1 MRIFKASLECIWS
14 AGLITVDG
22 CSGSLPAGCLSTPV
36 PLWVCLWL
44 ECTPAWLTLRVGVLA
59 QDPWSHTVHPGEYKL
74 DHSHAQVCIVK
85 VTVRCFLLFRFF
97 FLYFYLFLAFR
108 FISYFSNNVWSCPC
122 FCLLLSLSSI
132 LFYLVPS
139 CFPTLS
145 RTVFFTVL
153 SLHLS
158 LALSQFGNRA

>member
-1 MRIFKASLECIWS
+1 MHLVR
-14 AGLITVDG
+14 
-22 CSGSLPAGCLSTPV
+22 
-36 PLWVCLWL
+36 
-44 ECTPAWLTLRVGVLA
+44 R
-59 QDPWSHTVHPGEYKL
+59 L
-74 DHSHAQVCIVK
+74 DHSWW
-85 VTVRCFLLFRFF
+85 LLRLSPGWVSVDSRPSVGLPLTGMHPCMADPEGGRFGSGPMISHRAPWRVQTWPLPCAGMYCQSHCAVFFVVSLF